1 VLITSVLFYLKER
14 DKVETI
20 SLTFK
25 KRKDPLPFVAERS
38 LLFFDRV
45 SIHLAN
51 WQNYKH
57 YRNRLINMHLGE
69 DSGEDHGDG

>member
-25 KRKDPLPFVAERS
+25 KRAERS